1 MYENRTLELHRTVLT
16 WEKVAGVR
24 TVLSAKRVC
33 LFVCL
38 FVCLC
43 VCLFVCVFL
52 SFFLSFFLFVRWSLC
67 GRVPIPSESPLGG

>member
-38 FVCLC
+38 FVC
-43 VCLFVCVFL
+43 FFL
-52 SFFLSFFLFVRWSLC
+52 SFFLSFRQMESMWSSTNPFGVSARWLA
-67 GRVPIPSESPLGG
+67 